1 MGAVN
6 EPKAD
11 RAAAWDRKA
20 RHLISTG
27 GRPHF
32 APDADMLAIYR
43 RRVSG
48 VRRGGRA
55 LVLGATPELAD
66 IALDAG
72 FRVIRIDRSA
82 AMFAEAARR
91 RQAVARANEVEIVA
105 DWLVMDMIACDEI
118 DLVLGDAALNNVPS
132 EQMDVLLDEI
142 ARVTRPGA
150 SVLLRQIVL
159 PDHDIPEYEFGAALA
174 ARREGRISLHDL
186 DRVLRFYSF
195 RSAALEPLRHRL
207 DARCVFQVV
216 CAKHAAGEL
225 DDDEFAFMSDRRSE
239 ISHTIYTMSQQAR
252 LLGRLGVCE
261 IDRLPPSCF
270 FHELMAIFAV
280 RMRLD
285 E

>member
-1 MGAVN
+1 MA
-6 EPKAD
+6 
-11 RAAAWDRKA
+11 
-20 RHLISTG
+20 TG
-27 GRPHF
+27 GHPHF

-43 RRVSG
+43 RRVAG
-48 VRRGGRA
+48 VRRGATA

-66 IALDAG
+66 VALEAG

-91 RQAVARANEVEIVA
+91 RQAGDRGNEVEIIA
-105 DWLVMDMIACDEI
+105 DWLGMDMIGRGEI
-118 DLVLGDAALNNVPS
+118 DLVLGDAALNNVAH
-132 EQMDVLLDEI
+132 ERMDALLDEV
-142 ARVTRPGA
+142 ARVTRPGG

-159 PDHDIPEYEFGAALA
+159 PDHDIPEYEFAAALA

-186 DRVLRFYSF
+186 DRVLRFYSL
-195 RSAALEPLRHRL
+195 RSAPLEPSRHRL
-207 DARCVFQVV
+207 DARRVFQAL

-225 DDDEFAFMSDRRSE
+225 ADDEFAFLSDRRSE
-239 ISHTIYTMSQQAR
+239 ISHTVYTMSQQAR
-252 LLGRLGVCE
+252 LLARLGDCE

-280 RMRLD
+280 RVRSD